1 MKVCIEETPEG
12 FYSVYQESES
22 SEGAESGMAAM
33 GGGMPPGA
41 NSAGGQPGGMPP
53 GMMGGGE
60 SQQQEASEKQG
71 EEQARDIPGALKIAG
86 RMLSQ
91 SQGMSSQGGQ
101 AFDEG
106 LKSVLPQRGM

>member
-12 FYSVYQESES
+12 FYSVYQESEA
-22 SEGAESGMAAM
+22 SEGAEGPGMAPM
-33 GGGMPPGA
+33 GGGPGP
-41 NSAGGQPGGMPP
+41 AGGQPGGMPP
-53 GMMGGGE
+53 GMMGGGGE
-60 SQQQEASEKQG
+60 SPQQEASEKQG

-91 SQGMSSQGGQ
+91 AQGMSSQGGQ